1 MYNFSYF
8 CHIFLDFYPNAA
20 KLNRDHHRPITRGY
34 MTEQAYTSRQVI
46 AITGVTNRQL
56 AYWRKT
62 GLILPSKFT
71 PGGHARYSFTDII
84 AVKAAKQLIDAGV
97 SVQRL
102 RKSIV
107 ALTRLLPNLNT
118 PLSELS
124 LVATGDVVLIFHQG
138 AAFEALSGQEW
149 ILPIAQLQRNI
160 EQRVKADDND
170 RQTELFPELTEEHSP
185 QQPNIQKAV

>member
-1 MYNFSYF
+1 M
-8 CHIFLDFYPNAA
+8 A
-20 KLNRDHHRPITRGY
+20 
-34 MTEQAYTSRQVI
+34 EQTYSSRQVI
-46 AITGVTNRQL
+46 AITGVTHRQL

-62 GLILPSKFT
+62 ALITPSHHSR
-71 PGGHARYSFTDII
+71 GGHARYTFTDLVAI
-84 AVKAAKQLIDAGV
+84 KAAKQLIDAGV

-102 RKSIV
+102 RKSIT
-107 ALTRLLPNLNT
+107 ALTQLLPDLNM

-160 EQRVKADDND
+160 EQQTKDAVDNSNKQAD
-170 RQTELFPELTEEHSP
+170 LFPELSKNSELL
-185 QQPNIQKAV
+185 QKNLKKAV